1 MDLEWYL
8 LVVARAAGMLAEF
21 GTERRAKSRGK
32 TKPRGKGNG
41 PGVKRKGQRVKH
53 KGMFSFPFFLYP
65 FP

>member
-21 GTERRAKSRGK
+21 GTERDGKSREK
-32 TKPRGKGNG
+32 QKPGGKG
-41 PGVKRKGQRVKH
+41 
-53 KGMFSFPFFLYP
+53 KGMFCFPFPIFP